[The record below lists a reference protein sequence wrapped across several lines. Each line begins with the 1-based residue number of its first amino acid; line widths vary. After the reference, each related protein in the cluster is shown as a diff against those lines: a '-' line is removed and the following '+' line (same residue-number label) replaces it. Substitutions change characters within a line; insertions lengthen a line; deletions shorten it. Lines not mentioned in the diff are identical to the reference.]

1 MIIVISVE
9 KHAIYGIA
17 LHQVSVVTAND
28 NEPHKYKSVRLLR
41 NTWMTCR
48 KSYAVMLLANISEVF
63 PTNDN
68 ELWSSSWYSVG
79 NLQRLAKDAEL
90 GD

>member
-1 MIIVISVE
+1 MWNSAASGLCHI
-9 KHAIYGIA
+9 
-17 LHQVSVVTAND
+17 TANKQMIGS
-28 NEPHKYKSVRLLR
+28 EPHEYKLVHLQR
-41 NTWMTCR
+41 NTWMTHR
-48 KSYAVMLLANISEVF
+48 EPYAIILLANISEVF